1 MVDDAGR
8 PLAGALVTVSAQSG
22 LGIQDLAVLPGSLPL
37 ASEAANL
44 PAEALARK
52 GRLRSVASDAGG
64 RVLLA
69 DLPPGQFQVEI
80 GAPTRIPVRKGPL
93 TLDPGHSAN
102 LGRVTLAAG
111 VALNGSVLDENGAPM
126 PGARIEARQTDS
138 QTPAVTTVAGEGG
151 KFTVF
156 LPRGVASLVAHAP
169 RRAPEVRDGIVLDP
183 QAPPAPLELRLLK
196 ADATVE
202 GSVRDPQGRP
212 AYRARVLAFP
222 LRAGAGTPDGGAPV
236 DTSQSQPLAVASTD
250 RSGRFRLQNV
260 PRQPFLVE
268 ARHAAWPSR
277 AAVATPGQD
286 VYLELPRPGAIE
298 GEVRDRSSGAY
309 VSSYRLEALG
319 PDGRAA
325 MDIRTIG
332 AGFELKGLLPGRWRL
347 RVHAPGFA
355 AVERVVDVP
364 PGASRTE
371 ASVRGLRIE
380 LNRAGEVAT
389 APSPLRP
396 GAVP

>member
-1 MVDDAGR
+1 M
-8 PLAGALVTVSAQSG
+8 
-22 LGIQDLAVLPGSLPL
+22 LPGSLPL

-64 RVLLA
+64 RVLLP

-80 GAPTRIPVRKGPL
+80 GAPTRIPVHKGPL
-93 TLDPGHSAN
+93 TLNAGQTAD
-102 LGRVTLAAG
+102 LGRVSLAAG
-111 VALNGSVLDENGAPM
+111 VALNGVILDENGSPL
-126 PGARIEARQTDS
+126 PGARIEARQADS
-138 QTPAVTTVAGEGG
+138 RTPPVTTVAGDGG

-156 LPRGVASLVAHAP
+156 LPRGVATLMANAP

-183 QAPPAPLELRLLK
+183 KAPPPPLEVRLLK
-196 ADATVE
+196 ADAVVE

-212 AYRARVLAFP
+212 AHRARVLAFP
-222 LRAGAGTPDGGAPV
+222 LRDGSGTPDGGAPV
-236 DTSQSQPLAVASTD
+236 DTSQSQPLAVTSTD

-268 ARHAAWPSR
+268 ARHAAWPARS
-277 AAVATPGQD
+277 AVATPGQD
-286 VYLELPRPGAIE
+286 VYLELPRPGAID

-309 VSSYRLEALG
+309 VATYRLEALG

-325 MDIRTIG
+325 VDIRTIG
-332 AGFELKGLLPGRWRL
+332 AGFELKGLMPGRWRL

-355 AVERVVDVP
+355 PVERMVDVP

-380 LNRAGEVAT
+380 LTRSSEVAT
-389 APSPLRP
+389 APAPLRT
-396 GAVP
+396 GAAP